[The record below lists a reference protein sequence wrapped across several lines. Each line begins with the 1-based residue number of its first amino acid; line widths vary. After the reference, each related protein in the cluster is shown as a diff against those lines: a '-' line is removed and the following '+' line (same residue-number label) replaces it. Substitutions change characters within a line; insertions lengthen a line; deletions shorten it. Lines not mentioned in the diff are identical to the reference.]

1 MRLRSGK
8 ILYKF
13 NVHAKEFKPVAFNV
27 EAKEFKPNAAFN
39 VEAKFKPNAPKVKAK
54 KFKPN
59 TPNVGTKEF
68 TPTASLN
75 VAKVQKEFKPVIAFN
90 DTEFKPFA
98 CNDITSEDIYINK
111 KTGQQIYI
119 FANVKNKEKM
129 ADIFKN

>member
-13 NVHAKEFKPVAFNV
+13 NVHAKEFKPAAFNV
-27 EAKEFKPNAAFN
+27 EAK
-39 VEAKFKPNAPKVKAK
+39 KFKPNAPKVKAK

-59 TPNVGTKEF
+59 KPKVGTKEF
-68 TPTASLN
+68 TPTASF

-119 FANVKNKEKM
+119 IANVKNKEKM
-129 ADIFKN
+129 VDIFKN